1 MSINILGIESSCDE
15 TAAAIVRDGKEILAN
30 IIATQIPWH
39 KEYGGVVPEIASRK
53 HLEFII
59 PVIKKSLAEA
69 NLSLCDLNAVAVTY
83 GPGLVGGLLVGLSAA
98 KALAYSRNLPLI
110 GVNHIEGHIYANFL
124 AYPELKPPLIC
135 LTVSGG
141 HTTLLAITELGSYKI
156 LGQTRDDA
164 AGEAYDKISRVLG
177 LGYPGGPA
185 IEKAAK
191 EGSPTSYSFPKALA
205 DELDFSFSG
214 LKTAV
219 INIVHNAQQK
229 GEKLNVNDLAASF
242 QTAVVEVL
250 VEKTIKAA
258 KLMQVKNVLL
268 SGGVASNEALRTTL
282 NKACQK
288 EGFKLCYPPKVLCT
302 DNAAMIAC
310 TGYYR
315 YLKGDRSPWDLNADP
330 RLGL

>member
-15 TAAAIVRDGKEILAN
+15 TAAAIVRDGREILSN

-53 HLEFII
+53 HLEFIV
-59 PVIKKSLAEA
+59 PVIKKALKEA
-69 NLSLCDLNAVAVTY
+69 NISLDELDGIAVTY

-124 AYPELKPPLIC
+124 AYPQLKPPLIC

-141 HTTLLAITELGSYKI
+141 HTTLLAITKLGSYEI

-191 EGSPTSYSFPKALA
+191 EGSTSYIFPKALA

-219 INIVHNAQQK
+219 INLVHNAEQK
-229 GEKLNVNDLAASF
+229 EEKLNVYDLAASF
-242 QTAVVEVL
+242 QAAVIEVL
-250 VEKTIKAA
+250 VEKTIRAA
-258 KLMQVKNVLL
+258 KLKQVKNVLL
-268 SGGVASNEALRTTL
+268 SGGVASNEALRTAL

-288 EGFKLCYPPKVLCT
+288 EGLTLYYPPKILCT

-315 YLKGDRSPWDLNADP
+315 FLEGERAAWDLNADP
-330 RLGL
+330 RLGF

>member
-15 TAAAIVRDGKEILAN
+15 TAAAIVRDGREILSN

-53 HLEFII
+53 HLEFIV
-59 PVIKKSLAEA
+59 PVIKKALKEA
-69 NLSLCDLNAVAVTY
+69 NISLDELDGIAVTY

-124 AYPELKPPLIC
+124 AYPQLKPPLIC

-141 HTTLLAITELGSYKI
+141 HTTLLAITKLGSYEI

-191 EGSPTSYSFPKALA
+191 EGSPSYIFPKALA

-219 INIVHNAQQK
+219 INLVHNAEQK
-229 GEKLNVNDLAASF
+229 EEKLNVYDLAASF
-242 QTAVVEVL
+242 QAAVIEVL
-250 VEKTIKAA
+250 VEKTIRAA
-258 KLMQVKNVLL
+258 KLKQVKNVLL
-268 SGGVASNEALRTTL
+268 SGGVASNEALRTAL

-288 EGFKLCYPPKVLCT
+288 EGLTLYYPPKILCT

-315 YLKGDRSPWDLNADP
+315 CLEGERAAWDLNADP
-330 RLGL
+330 RLGF

>member
-15 TAAAIVRDGKEILAN
+15 TAAAIVRDGREILSN

-53 HLEFII
+53 HLEFIV
-59 PVIKKSLAEA
+59 PVIKKALKEA
-69 NLSLCDLNAVAVTY
+69 NISLDELDGIAVTY

-124 AYPELKPPLIC
+124 AYPQLKPPLIC

-141 HTTLLAITELGSYKI
+141 HTTLLAITKLGSYEI

-191 EGSPTSYSFPKALA
+191 EGSPSYIFPKALA

-219 INIVHNAQQK
+219 INLVHNAEQK
-229 GEKLNVNDLAASF
+229 EEKLNVYDLAASF
-242 QTAVVEVL
+242 QAAVIEVL
-250 VEKTIKAA
+250 VEKTIRAA
-258 KLMQVKNVLL
+258 KLKQVKNVLL
-268 SGGVASNEALRTTL
+268 SGGVASNEALRTAL

-288 EGFKLCYPPKVLCT
+288 EGLTLYYPPKILCT

-315 YLKGDRSPWDLNADP
+315 FLEGERAAWDLNADP
-330 RLGL
+330 RLGF